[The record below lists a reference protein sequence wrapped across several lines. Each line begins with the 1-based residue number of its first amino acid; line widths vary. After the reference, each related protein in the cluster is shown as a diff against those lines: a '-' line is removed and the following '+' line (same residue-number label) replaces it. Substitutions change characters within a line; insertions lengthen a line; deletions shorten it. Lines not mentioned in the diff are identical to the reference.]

1 MLMLREL
8 RKKTIEK
15 KDNKSL
21 EDFLGKKSRKF
32 YLEKFYHKNFLFKYL
47 YFLRLKGADLNQF
60 FDTQISQNK
69 ECKES

>member
-1 MLMLREL
+1 MLREL

-32 YLEKFYHKNFLFKYL
+32 YLENNYEKNFLFKFL
-47 YFLRLKGADLNQF
+47 YFLRLNGADLNEF
-60 FDTQISQNK
+60 FDSKISQK
-69 ECKES
+69 KES

>member
-32 YLEKFYHKNFLFKYL
+32 YLEKFYDKNFLFKYL
-47 YFLRLKGADLNQF
+47 YFLRLNGADLNQF
-60 FDTQISQNK
+60 FDSKISQNK
-69 ECKES
+69 ES